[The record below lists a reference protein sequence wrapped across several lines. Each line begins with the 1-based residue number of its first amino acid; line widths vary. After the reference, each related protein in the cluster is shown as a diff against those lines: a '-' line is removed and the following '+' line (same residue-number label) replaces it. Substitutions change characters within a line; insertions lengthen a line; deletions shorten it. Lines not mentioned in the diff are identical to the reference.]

1 MVKSVVVIGAGCT
14 GLGAVKCCLEEG
26 LEPTCFE
33 KSDDIGGIWKYKE
46 EVEEGRSS
54 IYKSLVANS
63 SKEMMCYSDFLVP
76 DDFPNYLH
84 NSKVLEYYKLYAVH
98 FGLIKHIKL
107 KVFLS
112 SKRGAWVFSRIVN
125 GGYPFD
131 MWFLTRF
138 KTWIRLLLPNPVVWW
153 LMVRHL
159 NQHFDHSNYGLQRD
173 RYSWKEPLIN
183 EDLPH
188 CIICGSVVVKPSVVK
203 FTDSSVIFDDG
214 TSEDIEVIIFATGF
228 DFTFPFLDES
238 VMKPSNSKVLLYK
251 HVFPPDLEKP
261 TLAFIGIIQPIGAV
275 IIASEMQAR
284 WATSVFKGLNELPS
298 LEKQGEEIAERTKL
312 VKKRFGRL
320 QGNTLQIELIEYVD
334 AIASE
339 IGVKPN
345 FFRIFL
351 TDPRLAMEV
360 VFRTCTSSQYRL
372 IGPGKWDGAR
382 NAILTK
388 KDRVLKPMKTR
399 VVKNKFR
406 KSLLSTMLGLL
417 CLFALFASVLM
428 RVYFG

>member
-1 MVKSVVVIGAGCT
+1 
-14 GLGAVKCCLEEG
+14 
-26 LEPTCFE
+26 
-33 KSDDIGGIWKYKE
+33 
-46 EVEEGRSS
+46 
-54 IYKSLVANS
+54 
-63 SKEMMCYSDFLVP
+63 MMCYSDFLVP

-98 FGLIKHIKL
+98 FGLMKHIKL

-188 CIICGSVVVKPSVVK
+188 CIIRGSVVVKPSVVK

-284 WATSVFKGLNELPS
+284 WATRVFKGLNELPS
-298 LEKQGEEIAERTKL
+298 LEKQGEELAERTKL